1 LRLPSLPITWVRFD
15 DEGAITSWSRQG
27 APILIGV
34 DASAVVDRETVE
46 ALATASGA
54 GTLRAAG
61 GVLLWRC
68 EAAALPPLVRAS
80 WALGCTLERAGSRA
94 TGAEARLLTAARPW
108 DPPPGALC
116 HRADDAPNRAAAA
129 RALFARLGRPGEGW
143 LTRHVDRRISRA
155 LTRLLLPTT
164 VTPNQV
170 TLLSVAIG
178 IGSGL
183 LFATGNQPAAI
194 AGALLFLFST
204 IVDGCDGELARL
216 TFRESRMGER
226 LDLVGD
232 NVVHIVL
239 FGGIAVGLH
248 RQMPTS
254 RITVLGTLLVAGVL
268 LAMAAVSWSF
278 LLRRATPAQRTL
290 FETFASREFAYLLA
304 ILTVF
309 GKLEWFLWIAAVGT
323 YAFVAAL
330 LLLGTRET
338 HG

>member
-1 LRLPSLPITWVRFD
+1 
-15 DEGAITSWSRQG
+15 
-27 APILIGV
+27 
-34 DASAVVDRETVE
+34 
-46 ALATASGA
+46 
-54 GTLRAAG
+54 
-61 GVLLWRC
+61 
-68 EAAALPPLVRAS
+68 
-80 WALGCTLERAGSRA
+80 
-94 TGAEARLLTAARPW
+94 
-108 DPPPGALC
+108 
-116 HRADDAPNRAAAA
+116 
-129 RALFARLGRPGEGW
+129 
-143 LTRHVDRRISRA
+143 
-155 LTRLLLPTT
+155 LLPTT